1 MVTFPASDPRRREQA
16 VVAGDELIFR
26 NGAVFDGRRFLPEG
40 TCVRVS
46 DGTITVVGLAQEVA
60 GPGGLTG
67 VNVVDLDGGTL
78 LPGFT
83 DAHVHPVYA
92 GSQMRHC
99 NLREGQTA
107 QDYLDIIAAYAAA
120 HPDAQ
125 WITGGGWS
133 MDAFPRGLPRREPLD
148 AVTGNR
154 PAFLPNRDGHGAWV
168 NTAALRLAG
177 IDATT
182 ADPADGRIERD
193 ADGEPNGALQEG
205 AADLVSRLLPDTSDA
220 DWDAALATAQDYLL
234 SLGITGWQ
242 DAIIGSF
249 DGARDNL
256 PVYLRAAEAGRLAV
270 NVTGALWWDR
280 ERGLDQL
287 PELLHRREMAQANRA
302 ETDSGFRAFPRHQR
316 EDDAGRGGRDPHRGD
331 AGAVPGRGRLYHRA
345 HRAGFHRPGRA
356 APVRHGAGP

>member
-1 MVTFPASDPRRREQA
+1 MVTFPASDPGRREQA
-16 VVAGDELIFR
+16 VAAEEIIFR
-26 NGAVFDGRRFLPEG
+26 NGAVFDGRTFLPEG
-40 TCVRVS
+40 TCVRAS
-46 DGTITVVGLAQEVA
+46 GGTITAVGPAHEVA
-60 GPGGLTG
+60 GPGGVAG

-92 GSQMRHC
+92 GDQLRRC
-99 NLREGQTA
+99 NLREGRTA

-120 HPDAQ
+120 HPDAG

-220 DWDAALATAQDYLL
+220 DWDASLATAQDYLL

-242 DAIIGSF
+242 DAII
-249 DGARDNL
+249 
-256 PVYLRAAEAGRLAV
+256 
-270 NVTGALWWDR
+270 
-280 ERGLDQL
+280 
-287 PELLHRREMAQANRA
+287 
-302 ETDSGFRAFPRHQR
+302 
-316 EDDAGRGGRDPHRGD
+316 
-331 AGAVPGRGRLYHRA
+331 
-345 HRAGFHRPGRA
+345 
-356 APVRHGAGP
+356 

>member
-1 MVTFPASDPRRREQA
+1 M
-16 VVAGDELIFR
+16 AGDEIIFR

-46 DGTITVVGLAQEVA
+46 GRTITAAGSAQEVA

-67 VNVVDLDGGTL
+67 VDVVDLDGGTL

-92 GSQMRHC
+92 GSQMRRC

-120 HPDAQ
+120 HPDAE

-133 MDAFPRGLPRREPLD
+133 MDAFPGGLPRREPLD

-177 IDATT
+177 IDAAT
-182 ADPADGRIERD
+182 ADPADGRIER
-193 ADGEPNGALQEG
+193 
-205 AADLVSRLLPDTSDA
+205 
-220 DWDAALATAQDYLL
+220 
-234 SLGITGWQ
+234 
-242 DAIIGSF
+242 
-249 DGARDNL
+249 
-256 PVYLRAAEAGRLAV
+256 GR
-270 NVTGALWWDR
+270 
-280 ERGLDQL
+280 
-287 PELLHRREMAQANRA
+287 
-302 ETDSGFRAFPRHQR
+302 
-316 EDDAGRGGRDPHRGD
+316 
-331 AGAVPGRGRLYHRA
+331 
-345 HRAGFHRPGRA
+345 
-356 APVRHGAGP
+356 

>member
-1 MVTFPASDPRRREQA
+1 
-16 VVAGDELIFR
+16 VAGDELIFR

-46 DGTITVVGLAQEVA
+46 DGTITVVGPAQEVA

-99 NLREGQTA
+99 NLQEGQTA

-120 HPDAQ
+120 HPDAG

-182 ADPADGRIERD
+182 ADPADGRIE
-193 ADGEPNGALQEG
+193 
-205 AADLVSRLLPDTSDA
+205 
-220 DWDAALATAQDYLL
+220 
-234 SLGITGWQ
+234 TG
-242 DAIIGSF
+242 
-249 DGARDNL
+249 R
-256 PVYLRAAEAGRLAV
+256 
-270 NVTGALWWDR
+270 
-280 ERGLDQL
+280 
-287 PELLHRREMAQANRA
+287 
-302 ETDSGFRAFPRHQR
+302 
-316 EDDAGRGGRDPHRGD
+316 
-331 AGAVPGRGRLYHRA
+331 
-345 HRAGFHRPGRA
+345 
-356 APVRHGAGP
+356 